1 MATSLP
7 AMKQTMSS
15 TLSFVSPKPVRAGAV
30 DSCPQQWSDAVVVA
44 DAAEAAEP
52 VLVAVE
58 LNADFGMA
66 LC

>member
-15 TLSFVSPKPVRAGAV
+15 TLLFVSPKPVRAGAV
-30 DSCPQQWSDAVVVA
+30 GSCPQQSSDAVVVA
-44 DAAEAAEP
+44 GAAGAAEP
-52 VLVAVE
+52 VLAAVV